1 MEQGDLDFWN
11 DRVGSHVLPF
21 RHSSSKGGN
30 FKGEIQAINFLETN
44 VFSMTAGDHIAVR
57 NDEIVRQDNDEYVVV
72 TFQISGSIK
81 MTQGGSQ
88 VLLYPGQ
95 AGLYLSS
102 KPVVLECAG
111 DYQSRSVRIPLSRF
125 SASAKRWD
133 NVGALGF
140 DGTQGLAPH
149 VLGFLSDLPTTGE
162 ALSVSA
168 RTAVGNHLVGL
179 IEAMLIDAKV
189 PAELPA
195 ATPTFDLLED
205 CLSYIEANLSDP
217 DLNPQSIADASHV
230 SVRSLH
236 NAFKQSG
243 MTCASYIRQRRFE
256 RVRADLAL
264 DEFITVPIERIL
276 QRWGVHNP
284 SNFGQYF
291 KRIEGCTP
299 TGFRRKAHGDLSA
312 S

>member
-1 MEQGDLDFWN
+1 MRQGNLDFWN

-21 RHSSSKGGN
+21 RHSSSKGAD

-44 VFSMTAGDHIAVR
+44 VFSMTAGDHIAER
-57 NDEIVRQDNDEYVVV
+57 NDEIVRQDDDEYVVV

-95 AGLYLSS
+95 AGLYLSN
-102 KPVVLECAG
+102 KPVILECHG

-125 SASAKRWD
+125 STSLRLWD
-133 NVGALGF
+133 NIGALGF

-149 VLGFLSDLPTTGE
+149 VLGFLNDLPATGD

-179 IEAMLIDAKV
+179 VEAMLIDAKV
-189 PAELPA
+189 PEELPA
-195 ATPTFDLLED
+195 QPPAFDLLEH
-205 CLSYIEANLSDP
+205 CLTYIEANLSDP
-217 DLNPQSIADASHV
+217 ELNPNMIAGASHV

-256 RVRADLAL
+256 RVRAELAL
-264 DEFITVPIERIL
+264 EEFVSVPIEKIL

-299 TGFRRKAHGDLSA
+299 TEFRRRALGGV
-312 S
+312 